1 MNQCLDSDLRKCQAE
16 NEQDENFLPEYVID
30 GVRYTVM
37 AKPAEDDK
45 DCLIEKAKKKEL
57 ASMRLIN
64 GEHSRVCLD
73 EKDIIALKLGKFDY
87 HY

>member
-1 MNQCLDSDLRKCQAE
+1 MSQSVDLDLQKSHIACPK
-16 NEQDENFLPEYVID
+16 DENTLPEYIID
-30 GVRYTVM
+30 GVKYTVM

-57 ASMRLIN
+57 ASMRFIN
-64 GEHSRVCLD
+64 GEHSSVCLD